1 MNEHC
6 KHRQLAK
13 WAKLGIGLAA
23 FTVLGGL
30 VVPEGLEGLEP
41 IVVQAEEQASRSL
54 TVYYRLKT
62 GENFGDEER
71 LQEVTYQL
79 KPGES
84 IDISQAYPDYQF
96 VSSESGQTVYHY
108 DDLNATFAIYDTVT
122 YQRKDYKPLSDT
134 LPSLSYTVRYVV
146 ETDTGLQDIATPK
159 NQELKG
165 GSFEFVSGPEID
177 GYYRLTT
184 TSEVIRY
191 EDIQS
196 GQKEVLLYYKPIEAA
211 PLTYQVT
218 LVHAITGQIL
228 ETSQKEILEGR
239 SQDLT
244 TFIPEGYTSTRFGSG
259 NLSYDEVKAGKTS
272 VTILCVP
279 FTEEAIGVPIEYRT
293 QEGVLEEAYLTVSPG
308 ENLVVKAKEFA
319 GYELVPGTASER
331 TIPYNYAKN
340 SKLLKGIMV
349 DALVFQYQKIGTEVK
364 HDINFPI
371 HKMTEVESKA
381 FYEQQVLLYETLNK
395 ASRLDSSLYT
405 EESQEIFAELFSYLD
420 LYHSSWTDSS
430 MKLEIVSEIE
440 SLAPPIHSFN
450 LFRKDIK
457 RIENGMAAL
466 VLKDKENAEQPTPP
480 STGSETDTPTQSGGG
495 ATTDTPSEPTAP
507 ALPSDIHG
515 SASSNQVT
523 DKSTTNSSSGQGT
536 GGSGAVLT
544 NKTSKA
550 TDVASA
556 PILQT
561 KKTVSETQPPSNQ
574 TKTSETQKAL
584 PATGEAHP
592 SFSLVGLGLIG
603 LSSLLISRRRTDRLS
618 Q

>member
-1 MNEHC
+1 MKEHC

-54 TVYYRLKT
+54 TVYYSLKT
-62 GENFGDEER
+62 GENFGDEEG

-108 DDLNATFAIYDTVT
+108 DDLNATFAIYDSVI

-184 TSEVIRY
+184 TSDFIRY

-196 GQKEVLLYYKPIEAA
+196 GQKEVLIYYKPIEAA

-218 LVHAITGQIL
+218 LVHAVTGQVL

-239 SQDLT
+239 SQDLA
-244 TFIPEGYTSTRFGSG
+244 TFIPEGYTSTRSGSG

-331 TIPYNYAKN
+331 MIPYNYAKN
-340 SKLLKGIMV
+340 SKLLKGITV

-364 HDINFPI
+364 HFPI

-405 EESQEIFAELFSYLD
+405 EESQEMFAELFSYLD

-457 RIENGMAAL
+457 RIENGMVAL

-480 STGSETDTPTQSGGG
+480 STGSETDTPTQPGGG
-495 ATTDTPSEPTAP
+495 AATDTPSEPTAP
-507 ALPSDIHG
+507 ALPSDTHG

-550 TDVASA
+550 TDVASD

-561 KKTVSETQPPSNQ
+561 KKTVSATQPPSNQ

-603 LSSLLISRRRTDRLS
+603 LSSLLISRRRTDRSS

>member
-1 MNEHC
+1 MKEHC

-13 WAKLGIGLAA
+13 WTKLGIGLAA

-62 GENFGDEER
+62 GENDGDEER

-79 KPGES
+79 KPGET
-84 IDISQAYPDYQF
+84 IDIRQAYPDYQF

-108 DDLNATFAIYDTVT
+108 DDLNATFAIYDSVT

-146 ETDTGLQDIATPK
+146 ETETGLQDIAAPK
-159 NQELKG
+159 TQELKG

-177 GYYRLTT
+177 GYYRLT
-184 TSEVIRY
+184 SFGESIHY

-196 GQKEVLLYYKPIEAA
+196 GQKEVLIYYKPIEAA

-218 LVHAITGQIL
+218 LVHAVTGQIL

-239 SQDLT
+239 SQDLA
-244 TFIPEGYTSTRFGSG
+244 TFIPEGYTSTKSGSG
-259 NLSYDEVKAGKTS
+259 NLTYDEVKAGKTS

-279 FTEEAIGVPIEYRT
+279 FTEEAIGVPIGAYVVNG
-293 QEGVLEEAYLTVSPG
+293 GVEVIESTYLTVSPG

-331 TIPYNYAKN
+331 TISYAHAK
-340 SKLLKGIMV
+340 SFMSSMGILV
-349 DALVFQYQKIGTEVK
+349 DGLGFQYQKIGSPFKDNAPV
-364 HDINFPI
+364 HS
-371 HKMTEVESKA
+371 MTDKEAKA
-381 FYEQQVLLYETLNK
+381 LYDQTVLLKDTLLK
-395 ASRLDSSLYT
+395 VVQLDESLYT
-405 EESQEIFAELFSYLD
+405 EESREEITYMLTLVD
-420 LYHSSWTDSS
+420 LYNDLLTGKVELKTQIGS
-430 MKLEIVSEIE
+430 I
-440 SLAPPIHSFN
+440 PPPEALFN
-450 LFRKDIK
+450 IYRTDIK

-480 STGSETDTPTQSGGG
+480 STGSETDTPTQPDGG

-507 ALPSDIHG
+507 ALPSDTHG

-550 TDVASA
+550 TDVASD

-561 KKTVSETQPPSNQ
+561 KKTVSETHPPSNQ

-603 LSSLLISRRRTDRLS
+603 LSSLLISRRRTDRSS